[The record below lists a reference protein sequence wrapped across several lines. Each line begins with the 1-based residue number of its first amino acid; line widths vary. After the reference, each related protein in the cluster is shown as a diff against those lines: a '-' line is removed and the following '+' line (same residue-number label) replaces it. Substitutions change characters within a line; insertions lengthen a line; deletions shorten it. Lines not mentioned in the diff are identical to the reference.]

1 MRTFTSLPSSFFSS
15 LLTPS
20 LRTLFAATLLTLLV
34 AACGGGG
41 GGGGSSSTAT
51 SSSSSSGT
59 TTALS
64 APSSQAL
71 AANAV
76 RVTVDS
82 GVSDVPNMPFVSIT
96 ICTPGT
102 TQCQTIDHVLVDTGS
117 WGVRIFA
124 SQLPASVTLPQEKDN
139 AGNALAECMQ
149 FFDGYTWGS
158 VRLAD
163 LQIAGEK
170 ASSLPVQV
178 IDPNYASLPSS
189 CASFGASRNTPSAL
203 QANGILGIGVF
214 KHDCGANCVQQ
225 AVDGTYYGCTG
236 TSCTSIP
243 LAEAYQVA
251 NPIPYFATDNNG
263 SMLSLPTV
271 SGGAASVSGQLVFGI
286 GTQTN
291 NALGAAQ
298 VIGVSSSGTFTTV
311 LNGTAYPQ
319 SVLDSGIDALFFDTS
334 AVQVCASPYSS
345 WYCPASTV
353 QLSATI
359 QGENG
364 VTRVV
369 DFYVGNAIEM
379 FGSGNLALPLLAATA
394 IGPSASFIWGLPF
407 FYGRNVFMAVEQQ
420 ATPAGPGPYI
430 AY

>member
-1 MRTFTSLPSSFFSS
+1 MRHLSS
-15 LLTPS
+15 LFASRSSSRSSTAI
-20 LRTLFAATLLTLLV
+20 TLLGATLLALLV

-41 GGGGSSSTAT
+41 GGGSSASAGSSS
-51 SSSSSSGT
+51 S

-64 APSSQAL
+64 APPSQAV

-82 GVSDVPNMPFVSIT
+82 GVSSVPNMPFVSLT

-124 SQLPASVTLPQEKDN
+124 SQLPASVPLPQQQDS
-139 AGNALAECMQ
+139 AGHQIAECMQ

-170 ASSLPVQV
+170 AASLPIQV
-178 IDPNYASLPSS
+178 IDPNYASLPAA
-189 CASFGASRNTPSAL
+189 CANFGSSRNTPATL

-225 AVDGTYYGCTG
+225 AVDGTYYGCSG
-236 TSCTSIP
+236 ASCTSIP
-243 LAEAYQVA
+243 LAEQYQVA

-271 SGGAASVSGQLVFGI
+271 SGGAASVTGQLVFGI

-291 NALGAAQ
+291 NTLGGAQ
-298 VIGVSSSGTFTTV
+298 VIGVSPSNGTFTTV
-311 LNGTAYPQ
+311 QGGATYSQ
-319 SVLDSGIDALFFDTS
+319 SILDSGSTGLFFASS
-334 AVQVCASPYSS
+334 AMPVCASPNSS
-345 WYCPASTV
+345 YYCPASTE
-353 QLSATI
+353 QLSAMI
-359 QGENG
+359 EGVNG
-364 VTRVV
+364 VTSAVN
-369 DFYVGNAIEM
+369 FSVGNATAIAQTYS
-379 FGSGNLALPLLAATA
+379 GSLALPLLA
-394 IGPSASFIWGLPF
+394 GPAFVTSTIFDWGLPF
-407 FYGRNVFMAVEQQ
+407 FYGRNVYAAVEQQ
-420 ATPAGPGPYI
+420 ATPGGTGPYV